1 MSSSLL
7 RGPCPLGV
15 GVWKDGVILTGDGM
29 FFHDMNKLWT
39 MGQGPGVCNLVLIL
53 MSRHRES
60 VQIIGKYSKKMTNDT
75 KNVKLQDRWKFFVLV
90 QFSAWASL
98 ENNVNKQ
105 TSIYPVNLI
114 FLDVGQITYAV
125 NALRVHSADIRPPA
139 KACTAFE
146 CTGSFIS

>member
-1 MSSSLL
+1 MAYVIMESPQSQLDLDFDLGLGLGL
-7 RGPCPLGV
+7 RGPDLGL
-15 GVWKDGVILTGDGM
+15 WLD
-29 FFHDMNKLWT
+29 NK
-39 MGQGPGVCNLVLIL
+39 
-53 MSRHRES
+53 R
-60 VQIIGKYSKKMTNDT
+60 
-75 KNVKLQDRWKFFVLV
+75 
-90 QFSAWASL
+90 
-98 ENNVNKQ
+98 